1 MAVPYTITNVTD
13 VPAGDESS
21 LIQGDSGRTLARPSN
36 VKIFANRESGDITYT
51 VTIGGNRILLSGG
64 AAINATS
71 EDLPSTRDDLL
82 IDTFGAGGQEIVI
95 LANNANVA
103 AQEARVILWITEVD
117 DQALLQ
123 AMKMLGRVA

>member
-1 MAVPYTITNVTD
+1 MATPYTITNVTD
-13 VPAGDESS
+13 VPAGEENS

-36 VKIFANRESGDITYT
+36 VMIFANRESADVLFTI
-51 VTIGGNRILLSGG
+51 TIGGNRILLSGSS
-64 AAINATS
+64 AINATAG
-71 EDLPSTRDDLL
+71 DVPSTRDDLL
-82 IDTFGAGGQEIVI
+82 VNTFGAAGEEIVI
-95 LANNANVA
+95 LANNANAA

>member
-21 LIQGDSGRTLARPSN
+21 LIQGDSGRTLARASN
-36 VKIFANRESGDITYT
+36 VMIFANRESVDVLFT
-51 VTIGGNRILLSGG
+51 VTIGGNRILLSGA
-64 AAINATS
+64 AAINATAG
-71 EDLPSTRDDLL
+71 DLPSTRDDLL
-82 IDTFGAGGQEIVI
+82 INTFGAPGQEIVI
-95 LANNANVA
+95 LANNANAA